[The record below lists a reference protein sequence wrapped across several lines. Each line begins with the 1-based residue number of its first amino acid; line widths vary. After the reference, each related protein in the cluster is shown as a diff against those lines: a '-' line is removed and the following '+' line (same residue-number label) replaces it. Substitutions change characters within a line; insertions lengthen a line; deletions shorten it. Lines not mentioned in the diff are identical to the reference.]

1 MTKVAFVI
9 GRTGEGLF
17 RWLEEHNL
25 TVPKTEVVAE
35 IIADMIKA
43 YEKGDRA
50 KLCELIERIWEVT
63 NCPPQL
69 YIGVVKQFGKVADTY
84 RTLFSL
90 IERMSKEAKE

>member
-1 MTKVAFVI
+1 MTKVTFVI

-25 TVPKTEVVAE
+25 TVPKTKVVAE

-43 YEKGDRA
+43 YERDDKT

-63 NCPPQL
+63 NSPPQL
-69 YIGVVKQFGKVADTY
+69 YVEVVKQFGKVADTY